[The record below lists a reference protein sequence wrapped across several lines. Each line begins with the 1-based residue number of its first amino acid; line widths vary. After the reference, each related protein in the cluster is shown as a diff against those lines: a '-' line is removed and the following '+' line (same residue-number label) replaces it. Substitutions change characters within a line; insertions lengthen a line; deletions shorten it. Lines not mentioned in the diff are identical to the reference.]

1 MESEHE
7 IVEAK
12 GNSPKKEKR
21 PKKHRKHTRDKR
33 ENEATEKG
41 NKNSR
46 TTQAIE
52 DNAESRSSRNQ
63 DQNQSA
69 SVQKFESPHSVAA
82 MVQKSTIP
90 AAPKSLVSVTSK
102 TDNLIDEA
110 STQYRFE
117 QSVHDEFYY
126 TTMEQSISRYGEL
139 VGERTRKF
147 FDDTAEGY
155 RILMQDLLTMRG
167 EHKDEMTAFRDISRD
182 IKEKRTEKYKISSER
197 DSSTRTEYSCLV
209 LLYSKNSSS
218 RLVVILRALNSILTA
233 MVNGKSFR
241 QTQETVS
248 LPSDAMGNSVIID
261 LDVRSFPGRHVFL
274 GTGNVTGQ
282 DILAVKAKKLGW
294 HKHPQQSQ

>member
-1 MESEHE
+1 MLNKMESEHE

-110 STQYRFE
+110 SIQYRFE

-197 DSSTRTEYSCLV
+197 DSSTRTD
-209 LLYSKNSSS
+209 SS

-233 MVNGKSFR
+233 MVNGKSSR

-261 LDVRSFPGRHVFL
+261 LDIRSFPGRHVFL